1 MTPQPPPILVLVVD
15 DEVLTL
21 HLLEVALEEGG
32 YTVVSVATSAEA
44 ISTLDRKAADF
55 RAVVTDVN
63 LGRDSPT
70 GWDVARHARELI
82 SDIPI
87 VYMTGDSAA
96 EWTANGVPHS
106 ILVPKPFAPA
116 QIVTAVSQLIN
127 APGPTL
133 S

>member
-1 MTPQPPPILVLVVD
+1 MTTETLAILVLVVD
-15 DEVLTL
+15 DEPLIL
-21 HLLEVALEEGG
+21 NLLQGALEDGG
-32 YTVVSVATSAEA
+32 YTVVTASNSVEA
-44 ISTLDRKAADF
+44 IKMLNERPADY

-63 LGRDSPT
+63 LGRGAPT
-70 GWDVARHARELI
+70 GWDVAKHARELVP
-82 SDIPI
+82 DIPV
-87 VYMTGDSAA
+87 VYMTGDSAG

-127 APGPTL
+127 APGATL